1 MHHAA
6 VRQKPLTKSY
16 VHILYLTEKLNFTTY
31 FFKTLNYGV
40 QLNIIGP
47 YFNFYIHKVMHAFT
61 KPCELYLIQS

>member
-16 VHILYLTEKLNFTTY
+16 VHTLYLTEKLNFTTY

-40 QLNIIGP
+40 QLNIR
-47 YFNFYIHKVMHAFT
+47 
-61 KPCELYLIQS
+61 